1 MGSMHVGAR
10 DTTGFTDAV
19 RGGFLPQSE
28 SITYCGV
35 FSENKFSTGPKEKE
49 MTCNVNIECGT
60 SGDDAYVALYCKS
73 KCDGEPRGPKPI
85 DVAILVDTSG
95 SMTSQVGGDPS
106 QPESQMSRLALCK
119 VALAKLIANLRPDDR
134 IGVAEFKN
142 QAKVVFPCAYVKD
155 LDTEEAVRSINAL
168 EAWGGTT
175 VPAGMDCGIELLTD
189 LGNSDEPPREKRI
202 MFLTDMDTMGRDVL
216 KEKLEFAAGQ
226 NMYTSIIGIGI
237 GFDAALTEMI
247 TKVTG
252 ANYFCITKGADVEKK
267 LVIEFHWNFFPCSFD
282 VRLQIQ
288 SSEFTVVDMF
298 GTPFDTFAEDAK
310 EMRSSRKTNDLY
322 PEDFKKLLCAVE
334 DITEFSSE
342 VCGIIVDFFYQPS
355 VTVNNID
362 TVFPSFASEDGRTEG
377 GLILVKLQSDSKRNS
392 GRVRVHLTSIVGATG
407 DRETIDQVVDI
418 SRHVALGSG
427 LHKGIVLQ
435 KYAQACRRMVQTKII
450 DEETTK
456 TLVYMKEET
465 PHFSEEDQAEIL
477 KAQENFENLIKVV
490 QPQAELNVHAQPDL
504 NAQQQCTAT

>member
-1 MGSMHVGAR
+1 MHVGAR

-19 RGGFLPQSE
+19 RGGFLPQPD

-35 FSENKFSTGPKEKE
+35 FSENKFSTGPKERE

-60 SGDDAYVALYCKS
+60 SGDDAYVGLYCKS

-85 DVAILVDTSG
+85 DLAILLDTSG
-95 SMTSQVGGDPS
+95 SMNAQVGGDSS
-106 QPESQMSRLALCK
+106 QPESKMSRLALCK
-119 VALAKLIANLRPDDR
+119 IALAKLIANLRPNDR
-134 IGVAEFKN
+134 IGVAEFKTTAN
-142 QAKVVFPCAYVKD
+142 VLFPCTYVND
-155 LDTEEAVRSINAL
+155 LDTEDAIRSINAL
-168 EAWGGTT
+168 NAGGGTT

-189 LGNSDEPPREKRI
+189 LGNSDDPREKRI
-202 MFLTDMDTMGRDVL
+202 MFLTDMNTMGRETL
-216 KEKLEFAAGQ
+216 KQKLEFAAGQ

-267 LVIEFHWNFFPCSFD
+267 LVDEFHWNFFPCSFD

-288 SSEFTVVDMF
+288 SSNFTVVDMF

-334 DITEFSSE
+334 DITELPSE
-342 VCGIIVDFFYQPS
+342 TCGTIVDFFYQPS
-355 VTVNNID
+355 VIVNNID

-377 GLILVKLQSDSKRNS
+377 GLILVKLKSESRYNS
-392 GRVRVHLTSIVGATG
+392 GRVRVHLTSLVGATG
-407 DRETIDQVVDI
+407 ERETVDQIVDI
-418 SRHVALGSG
+418 SKPVPLGSG

-435 KYAQACRRMVQTKII
+435 KYAQACRKMIETMIVN
-450 DEETTK
+450 EETTQ
-456 TLVYMKEET
+456 TLEYMQSESS
-465 PHFSEEDQAEIL
+465 HFSEEDQAQIL
-477 KAQENFENLIKVV
+477 KSRENFEKLINII
-490 QPQAELNVHAQPDL
+490 QPPVEL
-504 NAQQQCTAT
+504 NAQGQPGFNG

>member
-1 MGSMHVGAR
+1 MGAMHVGAR

-35 FSENKFSTGPKEKE
+35 FSENTFSTGPKERE
-49 MTCNVNIECGT
+49 MTCNVNFECGT

-85 DVAILVDTSG
+85 DVAILIDTSG
-95 SMTSQVGGDPS
+95 SMRSQVGGDPS

-142 QAKVVFPCAYVKD
+142 QAKVVFPCTYVKD

-168 EAWGGTT
+168 KARGGTT

-189 LGNSDEPPREKRI
+189 LGNSDEPREKRI

-216 KEKLEFAAGQ
+216 KEKLEFAACQ

-247 TKVTG
+247 TKVSG

-267 LVIEFHWNFFPCSFD
+267 LVDEFHWNFFPCSFD

-288 SSEFTVVDMF
+288 SSDFTVVDMF

-322 PEDFKKLLCAVE
+322 PEDFKKLLSAVE

-355 VTVNNID
+355 VIVNNID

-377 GLILVKLQSDSKRNS
+377 GLILVKLKSESKHNS

-407 DRETIDQVVDI
+407 ERETIDQVVDI
-418 SRHVALGSG
+418 SKPVALGSG

-435 KYAQACRRMVQTKII
+435 KYAQDCRRMVQTKIVN
-450 DEETTK
+450 EETTK

-465 PHFSEEDQAEIL
+465 PHFSEEDQTEIL
-477 KAQENFENLIKVV
+477 KAQENFENLLKVV
-490 QPQAELNVHAQPDL
+490 QPQAELNVHA
-504 NAQQQCTAT
+504 